1 MAKEYRARGS
11 APKSDPPKRGP
22 KGPPRLRWVFHGP
35 PVTAPGGSV
44 PFMVPEELA
53 DDLARH
59 LERLSFWSKDDL
71 VDMADS
77 SGMLNVNALPDRVI
91 RHDPP
96 AEGPLEW
103 FNPGPWVPVSEPAPT
118 TRVKINPADLT
129 DEQAEAL
136 AEEKAEIE
144 EALRRREH
152 MKMRYAEADPNV
164 RGGQ

>member
-96 AEGPLEW
+96 AE
-103 FNPGPWVPVSEPAPT
+103 
-118 TRVKINPADLT
+118 
-129 DEQAEAL
+129 
-136 AEEKAEIE
+136 EKAEIE